1 MVIIMKILILSDIH
15 GDYDSFNK
23 VIKSEKFDKLII
35 LGDLFSYSYNYEYY
49 EDEPI
54 IKLLQKFK
62 NKLILIKGNCD
73 IQINYEELGLQA
85 HDIITIP
92 LNNNLVTL
100 THGNRYCKGFLP
112 EYHGNIF
119 MNGHTHIPILTKE
132 NNIIYCNPGSIGKP
146 RANSSKGYLIF
157 DDNKLIL
164 KTINSEIIKDLII

>member
-1 MVIIMKILILSDIH
+1 MKILILSDIH

-23 VIKSEKFDKLII
+23 VINSETFDKLII
-35 LGDLFSYSYNYEYY
+35 LGDLFSYSYNNE
-49 EDEPI
+49 EEPI
-54 IKLLQKFK
+54 IKLLQKLK
-62 NKLILIKGNCD
+62 NKLILIRGNCD
-73 IQINYEELGLQA
+73 ILINYEKLNLQA

-119 MNGHTHIPILTKE
+119 MNGHTHIPILIKE

-146 RANSSKGYLIF
+146 RATSSKGYLIF
-157 DDNKLIL
+157 EDNKLTL
-164 KTINSEIIKDLII
+164 KMINNEIIKELII